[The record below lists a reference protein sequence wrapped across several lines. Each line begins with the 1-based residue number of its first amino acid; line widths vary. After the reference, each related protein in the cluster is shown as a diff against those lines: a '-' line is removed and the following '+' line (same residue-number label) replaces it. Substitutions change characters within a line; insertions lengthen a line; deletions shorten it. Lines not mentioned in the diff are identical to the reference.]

1 MAIVFG
7 VSMPPMSGAPPTSAA
22 KTPPLPLSPWHRAH
36 FCAKIFAPCAGVP
49 PPIGRPVP
57 SGWMLMSHAAIS
69 AGSSGVPRFGP
80 AAKAAPDPRPSARAM
95 AGSLCVDM
103 FHLPF
108 AVDRPAAEAV
118 VVLVREGQY
127 VRDLL
132 GLAALGHE
140 LGAGRLNV
148 AALVPGAALQYGR
161 TAVPPPGHA
170 EPGKGLGEHRP
181 LKRRLCPA
189 LAAVRRNHHLGNPA
203 VARIGDAG
211 DLVVSGPLQRQP
223 RRGVGDEGL
232 HFLHEIEPVRFS
244 ARQNLRVGPGLV
256 IAHGRLLDEFQPA
269 QEFYVHIAFP
279 AREQK
284 AHRIAVAGHKPLAVL
299 V

>member
-1 MAIVFG
+1 
-7 VSMPPMSGAPPTSAA
+7 MPPVSGAPPTSAA

-80 AAKAAPDPRPSARAM
+80 AAKAAPDPRASARAM

-108 AVDRPAAEAV
+108 AVNRPAGEAV
-118 VVLVREGQY
+118 VVLVREGQH

-140 LGAGRLNV
+140 LGAGRLHV

-161 TAVPPPGHA
+161 TAIPAPRRP
-170 EPGKGLGEHRP
+170 EPSESLGEHR
-181 LKRRLCPA
+181 LLQRRLCPA
-189 LAAVRRNHHLGNPA
+189 LAAV
-203 VARIGDAG
+203 
-211 DLVVSGPLQRQP
+211 
-223 RRGVGDEGL
+223 
-232 HFLHEIEPVRFS
+232 
-244 ARQNLRVGPGLV
+244 
-256 IAHGRLLDEFQPA
+256 GR
-269 QEFYVHIAFP
+269 
-279 AREQK
+279 
-284 AHRIAVAGHKPLAVL
+284 
-299 V
+299 